1 MINVSTYSAADYA
14 AALSKAQ
21 EVLEASG
28 FFESVTLNA
37 ASNPVTCRK
46 NGSTLATV
54 KLTAST
60 FAVTFTGL
68 MNISETNLA
77 TFIIA
82 TTNKGVFITF
92 LSSSSVAAGVCFTVL
107 FSESK
112 NGKVMCCY
120 NRGNQRL
127 LTLYAEDT
135 TNSQSGRSSAPV
147 ASNSYFSTLA
157 AMCVATGSE
166 DLVSVSDGACLFH
179 DRLSFIPRGAFST
192 VTIGGD
198 TYLTDGDLC
207 LLDA

>member
-14 AALSKAQ
+14 TALSKAQ
-21 EVLEASG
+21 EALEASG

-37 ASNPVTCRK
+37 ASNTVTCRK

-60 FAVTFTGL
+60 FAVTFTSL

-77 TFIIA
+77 SFIIA
-82 TTNKGVFITF
+82 TTDKGVFITF
-92 LSSSSVAAGVCFTVL
+92 LSSSSVASGVCFTVL

-112 NGKVMCCY
+112 NGKVMCGY
-120 NRGNQRL
+120 NHGNQRS

-135 TNSQSGRSSAPV
+135 TNIQSGRSSAPA
-147 ASNSYFSTLA
+147 ASNSYFSALTAL
-157 AMCVATGSE
+157 CVATGAE
-166 DLVSVSDGACLFH
+166 DPVSVSDGACLFH
-179 DRLSFIPRGAFST
+179 DRLSSIPRGAFST

-207 LLDA
+207 LRDA